1 MEDSGLTLTDI
12 IGLEGLTIIDL
23 MAAIYFLK
31 LFSKFEF
38 LIFLQLLLNFAIY
51 FPNVHYFQGTPKKL
65 VVGKRWSL
73 FEGHSKQISLIKL
86 YLGSVLAAWY

>member
-31 LFSKFEF
+31 LFSKFELF
-38 LIFLQLLLNFAIY
+38 IFLQLLLNFADS
-51 FPNVHYFQGTPKKL
+51 FSMFTTHRVP
-65 VVGKRWSL
+65 
-73 FEGHSKQISLIKL
+73 
-86 YLGSVLAAWY
+86 

>member
-51 FPNVHYFQGTPKKL
+51 FSNVHYFQGTPKNWLL
-65 VVGKRWSL
+65 VRG
-73 FEGHSKQISLIKL
+73 GL
-86 YLGSVLAAWY
+86 YLKGTLNK

>member
-1 MEDSGLTLTDI
+1 MEDTGLTLTDI

-38 LIFLQLLLNFAIY
+38 FIFLQLLLNFADS
-51 FPNVHYFQGTPKKL
+51 FSRFTTHRVP
-65 VVGKRWSL
+65 
-73 FEGHSKQISLIKL
+73 
-86 YLGSVLAAWY
+86 